1 MSKKKNDEK
10 KEREKGK
17 RKKQKK
23 REEGCMWSEGG
34 KRVRRETR
42 EEQRE
47 QRRSACASG
56 TSGYSLAQTTDKSAD
71 GASGKLRARGKT
83 KNQKQGGGRVF
94 FLASTLPP
102 QTRPHRPQGP
112 SFFVAFRVSVSAFLE
127 LENHQ

>member
-1 MSKKKNDEK
+1 MYVVRGGEEGSTRDA
-10 KEREKGK
+10 RGAA
-17 RKKQKK
+17 RAAKK
-23 REEGCMWSEGG
+23 RLRKRH
-34 KRVRRETR
+34 KRVFS
-42 EEQRE
+42 
-47 QRRSACASG
+47 SADNR
-56 TSGYSLAQTTDKSAD
+56 QERAD

>member
-1 MSKKKNDEK
+1 
-10 KEREKGK
+10 
-17 RKKQKK
+17 
-23 REEGCMWSEGG
+23 MWSEGG

-56 TSGYSLAQTTDKSAD
+56 TSGYSSADKSAD
-71 GASGKLRARGKT
+71 GAPGELRARGKT